1 MIVIILTFACENHYN
16 HYNNVYTVY
25 TNKSCCS
32 NYHHSN
38 QNGSLKAFYPASF
51 PFLQVAA
58 CQGDHPDNDYSA
70 DRTQMQI
77 GYCYLPNRSYT
88 QRSLKEAR

>member
-1 MIVIILTFACENHYN
+1 MVVLLTLACENDYN
-16 HYNNVYTVY
+16 HYNNVYTLY
-25 TNKSCCS
+25 IYNSGCS

-38 QNGSLKAFYPASF
+38 QNGALKAFYPALF
-51 PFLQVAA
+51 PFLQVVA

-77 GYCYLPNRSYT
+77 GYCHLPNSSYT
-88 QRSLKEAR
+88 RRSWKEAR